1 MEFENPISIK
11 ELKTDSLNIENR
23 YGETGTLVA
32 CRPCDEQYKDK
43 TYLGFYLGELPA
55 MQWPSVNK
63 DEQKIQMMTIRNPA
77 MFVPEIGKVIWGAG
91 SWWKIINSVE
101 EFREIT
107 NEDINNTWYVQLAR
121 AIEKKEDNDKEN

>member
-1 MEFENPISIK
+1 
-11 ELKTDSLNIENR
+11 
-23 YGETGTLVA
+23 
-32 CRPCDEQYKDK
+32 
-43 TYLGFYLGELPA
+43 
-55 MQWPSVNK
+55 
-63 DEQKIQMMTIRNPA
+63 MTIRNPA

-121 AIEKKEDNDKEN
+121 AMEKKEDNGKEN